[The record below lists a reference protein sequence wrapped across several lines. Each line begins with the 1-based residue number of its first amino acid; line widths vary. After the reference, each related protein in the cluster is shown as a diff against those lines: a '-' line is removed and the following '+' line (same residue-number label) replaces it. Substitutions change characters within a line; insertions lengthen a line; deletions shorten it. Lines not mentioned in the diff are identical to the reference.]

1 MQCFWDRDAHVAGV
15 DARSERHSD
24 VETFSDISTADIGT
38 ADTSAVDVHMVWRII
53 ILLINSLISI

>member
-1 MQCFWDRDAHVAGV
+1 MQCFQDKDAHVAGV

-24 VETFSDISTADIGT
+24 ISTADIGT
-38 ADTSAVDVHMVWRII
+38 ADTSAADVYLVWRII